1 MGMASPKATPTERPK
16 LVGYIRVS
24 TEQQASDGV
33 SMAAQREKIE
43 QFARLYDY
51 ELVAVVEDAGA
62 SAKTLKRDGL
72 GEALAMLE
80 SGAAG
85 ALIVAKLDR
94 LTRSVKDL
102 GELLES
108 HFTRFALVSVG
119 EQIDT
124 STAAGRLVL
133 NVLMSV
139 AQWER
144 EAIGERTKT
153 ALQHKK
159 ANGQRVGAIPY
170 GYRLDADGATL
181 LPDEAE
187 QEVIKAVLKYRAA
200 GLGFR
205 LICQRLESDGF
216 KARSGGGF
224 FPQTVSRIIEA
235 DAQRTEQRQAA

>member
-1 MGMASPKATPTERPK
+1 VIPTNRPKAI
-16 LVGYIRVS
+16 GYIRVS
-24 TEQQASDGV
+24 TDQQAQDGV
-33 SMAAQREKIE
+33 SMAAQREKVE
-43 QFARLYDY
+43 GFAKLYDY
-51 ELVAVVEDAGA
+51 ELVAIIEDAGA
-62 SAKTLKRDGL
+62 SAKTLDRDGL
-72 GEALAMLE
+72 TEALAMLE
-80 SGAAG
+80 NGEAG

-108 HFTRFALVSVG
+108 HFTRFSLVSVG

-159 ANGQRVGAIPY
+159 AQGQRVGSIPY
-170 GYRLDADGATL
+170 GYHLGADGQTL
-181 LPDEAE
+181 DTDAAE
-187 QEVIKAVLKYRAA
+187 QEVIGAVMELDAA
-200 GLGFR
+200 GLSLR
-205 LICQRLESDGF
+205 SIASRLEGQGYR
-216 KARSGGGF
+216 ARSGGAF
-224 FPQTVSRIIEA
+224 HPQTVSNILK
-235 DAQRTEQRQAA
+235 QAA

>member
-1 MGMASPKATPTERPK
+1 MQPQATPSARPKAI
-16 LVGYIRVS
+16 GYIRVS
-24 TEQQASDGV
+24 TDQQASDGV
-33 SMAAQREKIE
+33 SMAAQREKVE
-43 QFARLYDY
+43 GFAKLYDY
-51 ELVAVVEDAGA
+51 ELVAIIEDAGA
-62 SAKTLKRDGL
+62 SAKTLDRDGL
-72 GEALAMLE
+72 TEALAMLE
-80 SGAAG
+80 NGEAG

-108 HFTRFALVSVG
+108 HFTRFSLVSVG

-159 ANGQRVGAIPY
+159 ALGQRVGSIPY
-170 GYRLDADGATL
+170 GYHLGADGQTL
-181 LPDEAE
+181 ETNPAEAE
-187 QEVIKAVLKYRAA
+187 VIQAVLKYRAA
-200 GLGFR
+200 GLGTR
-205 LICQRLESDGF
+205 IICQRLEKDGF
-216 KARSGGGF
+216 IARSGGAF

-235 DAQRTEQRQAA
+235 NGQKKAA

>member
-1 MGMASPKATPTERPK
+1 MPTHTTAATARPR

-24 TEQQASDGV
+24 TDAQASDGV
-33 SMAAQREKIE
+33 SLAAQRDKIE

-51 ELVAVVEDAGA
+51 ELVAVIEDAGA
-62 SAKTLKRDGL
+62 SAKTLNRDGL
-72 GEALAMLE
+72 NQALAMLE
-80 SGAAG
+80 SGEAG

-108 HFTRFALVSVG
+108 RFTRFSLVSVG

-144 EAIGERTKT
+144 EAISERTKT

-170 GYRLDADGATL
+170 GYRLAGDGATL
-181 LPDEAE
+181 EADAAE

-216 KARSGGGF
+216 KTRSGGGF
-224 FPQTVSRIIEA
+224 YPESVSRIIANAPEGT
-235 DAQRTEQRQAA
+235 AQKRAA

>member
-1 MGMASPKATPTERPK
+1 MPTHTTAATARPR

-24 TEQQASDGV
+24 TDAQASDGV
-33 SMAAQREKIE
+33 SLAAQRSKIE
-43 QFARLYDY
+43 LFAQLHEY
-51 ELVAVVEDAGA
+51 ELIAVIEDAGA
-62 SAKTLKRDGL
+62 SAKTLERDGL
-72 GEALAMLE
+72 NQALAMLE
-80 SGAAG
+80 SGAADT
-85 ALIVAKLDR
+85 LIVAKLDR

-108 HFTRFALVSVG
+108 RFTRFSLVSVG

-144 EAIGERTKT
+144 EAISERTKT

-159 ANGQRVGAIPY
+159 AQGQRVGAIPY
-170 GYRLDADGATL
+170 GYRLGSDGTTL
-181 LPDEAE
+181 ESSAAE

-224 FPQTVSRIIEA
+224 FPQTISRIIDA
-235 DAQRTEQRQAA
+235 DAQRKAA

>member
-1 MGMASPKATPTERPK
+1 MLTHKTAATARPK

-24 TEQQASDGV
+24 TDTQAVDGV
-33 SMAAQREKIE
+33 SLAAQRDKIE

-51 ELVAVVEDAGA
+51 ELIAVIEDAGA
-62 SAKTLKRDGL
+62 SAKTLNRDGL
-72 GEALAMLE
+72 NQALAMLE
-80 SGAAG
+80 SGEAG

-102 GELLES
+102 GELLENR
-108 HFTRFALVSVG
+108 FTRFSLVSVG
-119 EQIDT
+119 EEINT

-144 EAIGERTKT
+144 EAISERTKT

-159 ANGQRVGAIPY
+159 AQGQRVGAIPY
-170 GYRLDADGATL
+170 GYSVGSDGQTL
-181 LPDEAE
+181 EANPAE

-216 KARSGGGF
+216 KTRSDGGF
-224 FPQTVSRIIEA
+224 HPKSVSRIIDSAPEA
-235 DAQRTEQRQAA
+235 EAQKRAA

>member
-1 MGMASPKATPTERPK
+1 MPTNRPKAI
-16 LVGYIRVS
+16 GYIRVS
-24 TEQQASDGV
+24 TDQQAQDGV
-33 SMAAQREKIE
+33 SMAAQREKVE
-43 QFARLYDY
+43 GFARLYDY
-51 ELVAVVEDAGA
+51 ELVAIIEDAGA
-62 SAKTLKRDGL
+62 SAKTLDRDGL
-72 GEALAMLE
+72 TEALTMLE
-80 SGAAG
+80 NGEAG

-108 HFTRFALVSVG
+108 HFTRFSLVSVG

-159 ANGQRVGAIPY
+159 AQGQRVGSIPY
-170 GYRLDADGATL
+170 GYHLGSDGQTLEGDA
-181 LPDEAE
+181 AE
-187 QEVIKAVLKYRAA
+187 QEVIVAVMELDTA
-200 GLGFR
+200 GLSLR
-205 LICQRLESDGF
+205 SIAARLEGQGYR
-216 KARSGGGF
+216 ARSGGSF
-224 FPQTVSRIIEA
+224 HSQTISNILKKK
-235 DAQRTEQRQAA
+235 AA

>member
-1 MGMASPKATPTERPK
+1 MASPQAIPTERPR
-16 LVGYIRVS
+16 LVGYVRVS

-51 ELVAVVEDAGA
+51 DLIGIVEDAGA
-62 SAKTLKRDGL
+62 SAKTLNRDGL
-72 GEALAMLE
+72 SEALAMLE
-80 SGAAG
+80 SGEAG

-159 ANGQRVGAIPY
+159 AQGQRVGAIPY
-170 GYRLDADGATL
+170 GYALNADGVTL
-181 LPDEAE
+181 EADAAE
-187 QEVIKAVLKYRAA
+187 QEVIQAVLKYRAA

-224 FPQTVSRIIEA
+224 FPQTVSRIIDA
-235 DAQRTEQRQAA
+235 DAQRQHAQRKAA

>member
-1 MGMASPKATPTERPK
+1 MKQQAAKVKAI
-16 LVGYIRVS
+16 GYVRVS

-33 SMAAQREKIE
+33 SLEAQREKIE
-43 QFARLYDY
+43 AFARLYDY
-51 ELVAVVEDAGA
+51 DLIAVIEDAGA
-62 SAKTLKRDGL
+62 SAKTLDRDGL
-72 GEALAMLE
+72 TTALAMLE
-80 SGAAG
+80 KGEAG

-102 GELLES
+102 GELLET
-108 HFTRFALVSVG
+108 HFTRFSLVSVG

-159 ANGQRVGAIPY
+159 AQGQRVGSIPY
-170 GYRLDADGATL
+170 GFRLGSDGQALEADGAET
-181 LPDEAE
+181 
-187 QEVIKAVLKYRAA
+187 EVVKAVRELDAA
-200 GLGFR
+200 GLSLR
-205 LICQRLESDGF
+205 SIAARLEAQGYR
-216 KARSGGGF
+216 ARSGGAF
-224 FPQTVSRIIEA
+224 HPQTVANILK
-235 DAQRTEQRQAA
+235 QAA

>member
-1 MGMASPKATPTERPK
+1 MNKRPKAI
-16 LVGYIRVS
+16 GYVRVS

-33 SMAAQREKIE
+33 SLEAQREKIE
-43 QFARLYDY
+43 AFARLYEYD
-51 ELVAVVEDAGA
+51 LIAVIEDAGA
-62 SAKTLKRDGL
+62 SAKTLDRDGL
-72 GEALAMLE
+72 TEALARLE
-80 SGAAG
+80 SGEAG

-102 GELLES
+102 GELLET
-108 HFTRFALVSVG
+108 HFTRFSLVSVG

-159 ANGQRVGAIPY
+159 AQGQRVGSIPY
-170 GYRLDADGATL
+170 GYRLGSDGATL
-181 LPDEAE
+181 EADAAE
-187 QEVIKAVLKYRAA
+187 QEVVQAVLKYRAA
-200 GLGFR
+200 GLGLR
-205 LICQRLESDGF
+205 LICQRLEKDGF
-216 KARSGGGF
+216 TARSGGTF
-224 FPQTVSRIIEA
+224 FPQTVARIIEA
-235 DAQRTEQRQAA
+235 NSKRKAA